1 MSFEMMMRRTENP
14 SAFYTLMAGG
24 LAGTFSWLISFPVDV
39 VKSRLQVDGIDGKP
53 KYNGAM
59 DCMKKSIQTE
69 GWKFF
74 TRGLNS
80 TLMRAF
86 PMNAVCFLVVS
97 YVMKY
102 FENKNIDVTITQPEQ
117 LAIVD
122 AYPQTF
128 IMRVFNRT
136 QTDHQHRHKTTKYMI
151 FLDGFH
157 EAACHSDMMELSDE
171 LREKRYNTTYFY
183 KMNDG
188 LLADNLSDD
197 EMKTPLV

>member
-1 MSFEMMMRRTENP
+1 MRRTEQP

-39 VKSRLQVDGIDGKP
+39 VKSRLQVDGIDGTS
-53 KYNGAM
+53 KYNGAI
-59 DCMKKSIQTE
+59 DCMKKSYQAE
-69 GWKFF
+69 GLKFF

-97 YVMKY
+97 QVMK
-102 FENKNIDVTITQPEQ
+102 FFDQSKTIDV
-117 LAIVD
+117 AIVQPDQLSITD
-122 AYPQTF
+122 AYNYHF
-128 IMRVFNRT
+128 VMSRVSHRIRS
-136 QTDHQHRHKTTKYMI
+136 DHHKLKYMV

-157 EAACHSDMMELSDE
+157 EASCHADMMDLSDE
-171 LREKRYNTTYFY
+171 LREQRYNTTYFY

-188 LLADNLSDD
+188 IVGKSLSDD
-197 EMKTPLV
+197 EMRTPFVC

>member
-1 MSFEMMMRRTENP
+1 MMMRQTENP
-14 SAFYTLMAGG
+14 SAFYTLIAGG

-39 VKSRLQVDGIDGKP
+39 VKSRLQVDGMDGKP

-59 DCMKKSIQTE
+59 DCVRKSVQTE
-69 GWKFF
+69 GWKFL

-102 FENKNIDVTITQPEQ
+102 FENKNIDVTLAQPEQ

-122 AYPQTF
+122 APIPQTF
-128 IMRVFNRT
+128 MMRVFHRQ
-136 QTDHQHRHKTTKYMI
+136 QTDHHHHKNTKYMI

-157 EAACHSDMMELSDE
+157 TAACHSEMMDLSDA
-171 LREKRYNTTYFY
+171 LRESRQSTTYFY
-183 KMNDG
+183 RMNNEIT
-188 LLADNLSDD
+188 AENLSDD
-197 EMKTPLV
+197 EMKTPLM

>member
-1 MSFEMMMRRTENP
+1 MSFEMVMQRNENP
-14 SAFYTLMAGG
+14 CALYTLMAGG
-24 LAGTFSWLISFPVDV
+24 LAGTFSWLVSFPVDV

-53 KYNGAM
+53 KYNGAI
-59 DCMKKSIQTE
+59 DCMKKSFAAE
-69 GWKFF
+69 GWRFF

-86 PMNAVCFLVVS
+86 PMNAVCFFVVT
-97 YVMKY
+97 YIMKH
-102 FENKNIDVTITQPEQ
+102 FTNQNIDITVTQPDK

-128 IMRVFNRT
+128 IMRVFNRQ
-136 QTDHQHRHKTTKYMI
+136 QTENHHRHKTTKYLI

-157 EAACHSDMMELSDE
+157 EASCHSDMMDLSDE
-171 LREKRYNTTYFY
+171 LREKRYSTTYFY

-188 LLADNLSDD
+188 LLTKNLS
-197 EMKTPLV
+197 EEELKTPLL